1 MLKNREMQKL
11 KNYEENLKAHIEIE
25 KSNIETI
32 LRVSM
37 PHQLS
42 NIKTILWVNLVI
54 IGLSLS
60 VFQKLPFNF
69 GIVFMWISSF
79 IAVTLNVIALLGRR
93 YKIYPEIDKM
103 FSYNIYDSKYSRSTM
118 LGEILTTIK
127 SAINDNR
134 NIMSGIAKYMHA
146 SLYLTLFSLFFFFIY
161 LGIATF
167 QLKGNY
173 GSKTTSAATKTL
185 NASKTNR

>member
-1 MLKNREMQKL
+1 MLKGKEMQKL
-11 KNYEENLKAHIEIE
+11 KNYEENLKSHIEIE

-60 VFQKLPFNF
+60 IFQKLPFNF
-69 GIVFMWISSF
+69 GIVFMWTSSF

-103 FSYNIYDSKYSRSTM
+103 FAYNLYDKKFSRSIM

-127 SAINDNR
+127 SAINYNR
-134 NIMSGIAKYMHA
+134 DIMSGIAKYMHA
-146 SLYLTLFSLFFFFIY
+146 SLYLTLASLFFFFIY

-167 QLKGNY
+167 QLKVNY
-173 GSKTTSAATKTL
+173 GSKTTSAATKTI
-185 NASKTNR
+185 NTSKTNR